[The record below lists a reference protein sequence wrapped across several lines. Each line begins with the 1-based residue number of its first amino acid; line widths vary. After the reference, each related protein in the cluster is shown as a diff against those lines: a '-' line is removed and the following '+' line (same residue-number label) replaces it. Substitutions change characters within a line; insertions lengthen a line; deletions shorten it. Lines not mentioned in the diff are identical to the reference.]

1 MNEPISSEECNRRHH
16 ESDRRLE
23 IVEIRIQSLQ
33 EQAAAALMLI
43 GKEKAELL
51 MKIQE
56 LGFRIDALAWKVG
69 LIIGGIILVLDLVG
83 RYLLPELL
91 RIR

>member
-1 MNEPISSEECNRRHH
+1 MNDPILSDECNRRHTAY
-16 ESDRRLE
+16 DRRLE

-69 LIIGGIILVLDLVG
+69 LIIGGIIMVLDLVG